1 MDDWLSLGATVLGGL
16 LGGSDSGG
24 GTTSTSTNS
33 SDPRF
38 NKYLYDAGGVL
49 PSASNWYQNNST
61 GLNEQSLAGLNRQ
74 YAVASAPN
82 TAQGYTNMQSLG
94 SSLMGGAVAGNPFT
108 DGRMGGTL
116 GQNLGQTQQPT
127 MGGMSFNNPAAGGPG
142 FNGGGAGAFT
152 QPTYQTQNAAQPTLQ
167 ELINK
172 IGGGAGVNLG
182 SGGAIGGGSGGD
194 NMGSGVSGGL
204 GGLGGFS
211 MDGLASGLLDNQNA
225 VNAIA
230 GGVFGPAGGL
240 ISRGLMG
247 LLGAMPAGL
256 VGTGRSSPNSVG
268 GINNYGSRNNA
279 RQNAAIGTSM
289 NQAGMG
295 GWGGGGNASSN
306 NGGGDSKRGSQ
317 SDNGGRNGGDSGGF

>member
-38 NKYLYDAGGVL
+38 NKYLYDSGGVL

-74 YAVASAPN
+74 YAVASDPN

-108 DGRMGGTL
+108 DGRMGNL
-116 GQNLGQTQQPT
+116 GKNLGQTQQPT
-127 MGGMSFNNPAAGGPG
+127 MGGMSFNNPAAGGTG
-142 FNGGGAGAFT
+142 FNGGGAFT
-152 QPTYQTQNAAQPTLQ
+152 QPTYQTQNAAPPTLQ
-167 ELINK
+167 DLINK
-172 IGGGAGVNLG
+172 IGGGAGVNFG

-194 NMGSGVSGGL
+194 NMGPGVAGGLSGL

-211 MDGLASGLLDNQNA
+211 MDGLVSGLLDNQNT

-230 GGVFGPAGGL
+230 GGVFGPAGG
-240 ISRGLMG
+240 IFSRAALG
-247 LLGAMPAGL
+247 LLGAMPAG
-256 VGTGRSSPNSVG
+256 VSGTGLTSPNSVG
-268 GINNYGSRNNA
+268 GIHNYGSMNDS
-279 RQNAAIGTSM
+279 RQNAEISTSM
-289 NQAGMG
+289 NQSGMG
-295 GWGGGGNASSN
+295 GYGGFGGRLGGGFSGYGGGGY
-306 NGGGDSKRGSQ
+306 GGYGAGDP
-317 SDNGGRNGGDSGGF
+317 DGF

>member
-16 LGGSDSGG
+16 LGGSAGSNGG
-24 GTTSTSTNS
+24 GTTTTSTNAA
-33 SDPRF
+33 DPRF
-38 NKYLYDAGGVL
+38 NQYLYGTGGVL

-74 YAVASAPN
+74 YAVASDPN

-108 DGRMGGTL
+108 DGRMGTL
-116 GQNLGQTQQPT
+116 GKNLGQTQQPT

-152 QPTYQTQNAAQPTLQ
+152 QPTYQTQNAAPPTLQ
-167 ELINK
+167 DLIK
-172 IGGGAGVNLG
+172 QIGGGAGINFG
-182 SGGAIGGGSGGD
+182 SGGGSGGD

-211 MDGLASGLLDNQNA
+211 MHDLASGLLDNQNA

-256 VGTGRSSPNSVG
+256 DGTGESSPNSVG
-268 GINNYGSRNNA
+268 GIHNYGSMNDA
-279 RQNAAIGTSM
+279 RQNEAISTSM

-295 GWGGGGNASSN
+295 GWGGSP
-306 NGGGDSKRGSQ
+306 GGGFSGY
-317 SDNGGRNGGDSGGF
+317 GGGGYGGYGAGDPDGF